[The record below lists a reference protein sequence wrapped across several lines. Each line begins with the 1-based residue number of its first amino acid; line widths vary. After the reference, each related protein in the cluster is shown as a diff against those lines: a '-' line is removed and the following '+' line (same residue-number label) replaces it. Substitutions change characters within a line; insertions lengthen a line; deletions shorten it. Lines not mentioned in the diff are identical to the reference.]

1 MLKCTNIEYIPDACQ
16 NALILNIFPR
26 SKCTNIKHI
35 PKVKMY

>member
-16 NALILNIFPR
+16 NVLILNTFPM
-26 SKCTNIKHI
+26 SKYTNIEHI